1 VTPPLAWPPLPPF
14 ERPDESEEEQA
25 VRAATSKAT
34 PSPRQS
40 DLLTFQLPDSGTANA
55 HFMVTLFSAALPAT
69 ASAEAVLGERVA
81 GPALAGAALVLLGV
95 AGAFR
100 AHG

>member
-1 VTPPLAWPPLPPF
+1 
-14 ERPDESEEEQA
+14 
-25 VRAATSKAT
+25 
-34 PSPRQS
+34 
-40 DLLTFQLPDSGTANA
+40 
-55 HFMVTLFSAALPAT
+55 MVTLFSAALPAT